1 MSCLDYHEIIPN
13 LYLGSI
19 FVAEDEDTLKDIG
32 ITHIVTAGRD
42 MQPMYPKKFNYRVLK
57 LRDYEDENITKY
69 FDSSIEFIEN
79 ALNSDGKVLVHCLA
93 GVSRSSAIVW
103 AYLIK
108 TKQWEF
114 EKALEYVQS
123 KRRVANPN
131 EGYQLQLVDFASQT
145 NNINY

>member
-1 MSCLDYHEIIPN
+1 MMSCLDYHEIIPN

-93 GVSRSSAIVW
+93 GVSRSSAIV
-103 AYLIK
+103 
-108 TKQWEF
+108 
-114 EKALEYVQS
+114 
-123 KRRVANPN
+123 
-131 EGYQLQLVDFASQT
+131 
-145 NNINY
+145 